1 QLSDSVAKLPN
12 NKSKNRYA
20 NIYSCMWKIWIN
32 VVFLTD
38 DHSRVKLQTDG
49 NESDYINAGYI
60 DSYEG
65 ARTFI
70 ASQGPKSDTVKD
82 FWKMIWETNSKVI
95 VMLTNL
101 MENGKAKCE
110 QYWPEPGCT
119 LRCGSFEI
127 QLREENEKDS
137 YITRTLLVANED
149 ADYKPRSISQLHFTT
164 WPDHGVPSST
174 TGFLR
179 FYHHVKEVMETVSGA
194 PVTVHCSAGVG
205 RTGTLI
211 GFDILMAEM
220 KKHKSVNVLE
230 TVVNMR
236 KDRTLMVQTLEQYIF
251 LHKLLVE
258 VHLFGSTDFKATEI
272 NQKIEEMKRCRNKHG
287 MNGFQ
292 VEFQNLE
299 LIGPIDVANEIAAQS
314 CNAKFNRFP
323 GILPYDHSRVKVQID
338 GNESD
343 YINAGY
349 IDSYEGARTF
359 IASQGPKPDTVK
371 DFWKMIWETN
381 SKVIVMLTNLMEKNK
396 VRLIQAV
403 AKYKQ
408 HNVCTLQLMKKAN
421 MVCWFKIMAKCEQ
434 YWPEPGCT
442 LRCGSFEIQLREENE
457 KDSYITRTFI
467 VSQSNQ
473 SHKPRS
479 ISQLHFTTWPD
490 HGVPSSTTGFLRFYH
505 HVKEVMETVSG
516 TPVTVH
522 CSDGAGRT
530 GVLISVANL
539 VERIKSENKLD
550 VFRTVKDLR
559 DMRPKM
565 VTSEAQ
571 YRFIYEVCRKFVE
584 GFATY
589 DNFK

>member
-1 QLSDSVAKLPN
+1 

-20 NIYSCMWKIWIN
+20 NIYSY
-32 VVFLTD
+32 

-272 NQKIEEMKRCRNKHG
+272 NQKIEEMKSCEPAYTGTLCENGLKFSILETTESQLSDSVAKLPNNKSK
-287 MNGFQ
+287 NRY
-292 VEFQNLE
+292 
-299 LIGPIDVANEIAAQS
+299 ANIYS
-314 CNAKFNRFP
+314 
-323 GILPYDHSRVKVQID
+323 YDHSRVKVQID

-396 VRLIQAV
+396 
-403 AKYKQ
+403 
-408 HNVCTLQLMKKAN
+408 
-421 MVCWFKIMAKCEQ
+421 AKCEQ

-589 DNFK
+589 DN

>member
-1 QLSDSVAKLPN
+1 
-12 NKSKNRYA
+12 
-20 NIYSCMWKIWIN
+20 
-32 VVFLTD
+32 
-38 DHSRVKLQTDG
+38 
-49 NESDYINAGYI
+49 
-60 DSYEG
+60 
-65 ARTFI
+65 
-70 ASQGPKSDTVKD
+70 
-82 FWKMIWETNSKVI
+82 ETNSKVI

-323 GILPYDHSRVKVQID
+323 GILPYDRARLILPPIDQYQESAYYNGSMVTECPGFNGSVIAAQAPTPEQI
-338 GNESD
+338 E
-343 YINAGY
+343 
-349 IDSYEGARTF
+349 E
-359 IASQGPKPDTVK
+359 
-371 DFWKMIWETN
+371 FWHAVWYYDVTT
-381 SKVIVMLTNLMEKNK
+381 IVMLTNLQENGK
-396 VRLIQAV
+396 V
-403 AKYKQ
+403 K
-408 HNVCTLQLMKKAN
+408 T
-421 MVCWFKIMAKCEQ
+421 Q
-434 YWPEPGCT
+434 YWPIYAGQTDRHGAISVE
-442 LRCGSFEIQLREENE
+442 LKHESDNIKSVIQRTILITQTDIRDNNTIMSQDMTE
-457 KDSYITRTFI
+457 KQVT
-467 VSQSNQ
+467 
-473 SHKPRS
+473 
-479 ISQLHFTTWPD
+479 QLHFQDWHENGPN
-490 HGVPSSTTGFLRFYH
+490 PSADSILDLVRTLQETQTGNQGKVL
-505 HVKEVMETVSG
+505 
-516 TPVTVH
+516 VH
-522 CSDGAGRT
+522 CNDGAGRT

-539 VERIKSENKLD
+539 VERIKSENRID

-571 YRFIYEVCRKFVE
+571 YQFIYEVCSKFVE

>member
-1 QLSDSVAKLPN
+1 MYLQKLNAILATTDSQLSDSVAKMPE

-20 NIYSCMWKIWIN
+20 NIYSY
-32 VVFLTD
+32 

-49 NESDYINAGYI
+49 NVSDYINAGYI

-65 ARTFI
+65 SRTFI
-70 ASQGPKSDTVKD
+70 ASQGPKPDTVKD

-101 MENGKAKCE
+101 MEKNKAKCE

-137 YITRTLLVANED
+137 YITRTLLVSNGHAVT
-149 ADYKPRSISQLHFTT
+149 RSISQLHFTT

-179 FYHHVKEVMETVSGA
+179 FYHHVKEVMETVSGT

-272 NQKIEEMKRCRNKHG
+272 NQKIQEMSSKKKHL
-287 MNGFQ
+287 NGFQ
-292 VEFQNLE
+292 HEFKNLE
-299 LIGPIDVANEIAAQS
+299 TIYPIDDSNEIAS
-314 CNAKFNRFP
+314 KPSNVNLNRFP
-323 GILPYDHSRVKVQID
+323 GILPYDR
-338 GNESD
+338 
-343 YINAGY
+343 
-349 IDSYEGARTF
+349 ARLILPPIHQNQPPAYYNGSMITGCPGF
-359 IASQGPKPDTVK
+359 NGSVIAAQAPLPQHIPE
-371 DFWKMIWETN
+371 FWHAVWYCDVTT
-381 SKVIVMLTNLMEKNK
+381 IVMLTNLEDQEQ
-396 VRLIQAV
+396 VQSA
-403 AKYKQ
+403 
-408 HNVCTLQLMKKAN
+408 
-421 MVCWFKIMAKCEQ
+421 Q
-434 YWPEPGCT
+434 YWPMYAGQTDRHGAISVE
-442 LRCGSFEIQLREENE
+442 LQHESDNIKSVIQRTILISQDMTE
-457 KDSYITRTFI
+457 KQVT
-467 VSQSNQ
+467 
-473 SHKPRS
+473 
-479 ISQLHFTTWPD
+479 QLHFQDWHENGPN
-490 HGVPSSTTGFLRFYH
+490 PSADSILDLVRTLQETQTGNQGKVL
-505 HVKEVMETVSG
+505 
-516 TPVTVH
+516 VH
-522 CSDGAGRT
+522 CNDGAGRT

-539 VERIKSENKLD
+539 VERIKSENRID

-571 YRFIYEVCRKFVE
+571 YQFIYKVCRKFVE